1 MAEVT
6 NTFLDN
12 EMLTNQN
19 SLTHL
24 LDFDEENDDPIHSI
38 QPSLYCTM
46 TDFINKIDSDSS
58 TIMSL
63 NCQSLNAKFS
73 NIKLMIDLFA
83 ESNKPIQV
91 LCLQETWLEN
101 VNLLD
106 MGQFHID
113 NYYLITKNRYA
124 SDHGGLAFYIHKN
137 WNYKIREDIIDS
149 PYWEEFYV
157 DITDPIDPSKIKF
170 TVGNIYRPPH
180 SSINQLTSFIEY
192 FSQRLALFSKRANTF
207 ICGDYNIN
215 LLTLHSN
222 EHTSNYFDGILSSGF
237 LPAITL
243 PTRISTNSSLIDN
256 IYVNKEGITNYAA
269 ILDDEISDHQV
280 IAININLISP
290 QNKTKY
296 ITIYAN
302 SEECKTNFK
311 NDIASKNIFDRLDK
325 DLHADPNANYKILE
339 SEIISSMNCHME
351 KRS

>member
-38 QPSLYCTM
+38 QPSLYCTT

-106 MGQFHID
+106 MGQFHIQCPQKKCSI
-113 NYYLITKNRYA
+113 YKRNRNVHTHIVYN
-124 SDHGGLAFYIHKN
+124 HLVYIKCA
-137 WNYKIREDIIDS
+137 I
-149 PYWEEFYV
+149 
-157 DITDPIDPSKIKF
+157 
-170 TVGNIYRPPH
+170 
-180 SSINQLTSFIEY
+180 
-192 FSQRLALFSKRANTF
+192 
-207 ICGDYNIN
+207 
-215 LLTLHSN
+215 
-222 EHTSNYFDGILSSGF
+222 SG
-237 LPAITL
+237 
-243 PTRISTNSSLIDN
+243 RSLISA
-256 IYVNKEGITNYAA
+256 VWYAH
-269 ILDDEISDHQV
+269 I
-280 IAININLISP
+280 
-290 QNKTKY
+290 
-296 ITIYAN
+296 
-302 SEECKTNFK
+302 
-311 NDIASKNIFDRLDK
+311 
-325 DLHADPNANYKILE
+325 
-339 SEIISSMNCHME
+339 
-351 KRS
+351 

>member
-63 NCQSLNAKFS
+63 NYESLNAKFS

-101 VNLLD
+101 VDLLD

-113 NYYLITKNRYA
+113 NYHLITKNRYA

-149 PYWEEFYV
+149 P
-157 DITDPIDPSKIKF
+157 
-170 TVGNIYRPPH
+170 
-180 SSINQLTSFIEY
+180 
-192 FSQRLALFSKRANTF
+192 
-207 ICGDYNIN
+207 C
-215 LLTLHSN
+215 
-222 EHTSNYFDGILSSGF
+222 
-237 LPAITL
+237 
-243 PTRISTNSSLIDN
+243 
-256 IYVNKEGITNYAA
+256 
-269 ILDDEISDHQV
+269 
-280 IAININLISP
+280 
-290 QNKTKY
+290 
-296 ITIYAN
+296 
-302 SEECKTNFK
+302 
-311 NDIASKNIFDRLDK
+311 
-325 DLHADPNANYKILE
+325 
-339 SEIISSMNCHME
+339 
-351 KRS
+351 